1 MKKNYPRYL
10 LLLSQICLSIVL
22 IAQEDDPFPIQ
33 VPDLDT
39 LHFPVWPGCY
49 RSDLSEQAQYLCT
62 CKQMAALIY
71 PHVNWPE
78 ESLIDSGYL
87 KIMIYVNRD
96 GTIGPIQLFRKTNH
110 WLDAEVLKT
119 MHKVV
124 PPLGWRPA
132 YLYGQPVHAVFVA
145 WIKYKPGDTNGEKVV
160 LTSLAQSEYLRGG
173 SEIFYPRE
181 YTPYF
186 LDGMEALWKFFN
198 DHVQMPAISRDDIQ
212 GSQLAIQ
219 FVVERNGKV
228 SSPKVIKS
236 IHPEIDEAYLRAFEK
251 MPKWMPGRRS
261 GRIVKWQ
268 MILPIRIHWQ

>member
-110 WLDAEVLKT
+110 WLDAEVLK
-119 MHKVV
+119 KS
-124 PPLGWRPA
+124 
-132 YLYGQPVHAVFVA
+132 VA
-145 WIKYKPGDTNGEKVV
+145 TLHPMSGVIFRWWWNCKYKGSVGRDVACNVSTYRYNVPNSC
-160 LTSLAQSEYLRGG
+160 LSLHPDGHNPPVKRN
-173 SEIFYPRE
+173 
-181 YTPYF
+181 TP
-186 LDGMEALWKFFN
+186 
-198 DHVQMPAISRDDIQ
+198 
-212 GSQLAIQ
+212 
-219 FVVERNGKV
+219 
-228 SSPKVIKS
+228 
-236 IHPEIDEAYLRAFEK
+236 
-251 MPKWMPGRRS
+251 
-261 GRIVKWQ
+261 
-268 MILPIRIHWQ
+268 